1 MGKVRMG
8 ILDGFY
14 GKVGTVVGSFWKG
27 KPVMRAYVRPKGTH
41 TSSEAQALVQTRF
54 AAINSLFGNFPQVT
68 VMGITGEDDAEI
80 PEGVEIT
87 VSMFYD
93 TLATLELRV
102 NDLGRFPVIAASIIK
117 ALYGETKSWGDVLH
131 IPEERAK
138 RARENPGDSF
148 EEPVDETNGEN
159 PRTYYAYY
167 PNEYHDG
174 VNWIQM
180 TLVFPMAGAWDGDRI
195 TLGTERSEN
204 ENMLPEEEANPDYTG
219 YFSTDDYTHLEVFA
233 TATPEPDSAA
243 AEYDF
248 R

>member
-1 MGKVRMG
+1 MVKHIIRIIAAALLLPVLALAAPQWKEDTPAMAMLRDFTGKVNE
-8 ILDGFY
+8 ILQEHGE
-14 GKVGTVVGSFWKG
+14 G
-27 KPVMRAYVRPKGTH
+27 P
-41 TSSEAQALVQTRF
+41 
-54 AAINSLFGNFPQVT
+54 INSLFGNFPQVT